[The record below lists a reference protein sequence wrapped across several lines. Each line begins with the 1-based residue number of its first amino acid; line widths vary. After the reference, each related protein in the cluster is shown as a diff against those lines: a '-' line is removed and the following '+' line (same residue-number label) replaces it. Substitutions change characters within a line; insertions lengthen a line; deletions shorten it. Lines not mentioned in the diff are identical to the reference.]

1 MTVHMFSCR
10 ELASDLPTITKLQ
23 QHFWNLERT
32 ITPMSLL
39 VPWLPTPSKYV
50 KLMSI
55 KSMYATLRNHVE
67 ERKKSAVP
75 SSDAIDVLLA
85 DGVSSNDIIQ
95 FIIGAIFAG
104 VINIG
109 ANCMSSPY
117 GSSLQFATLF

>member
-1 MTVHMFSCR
+1 MFSCR

-39 VPWLPTPSKYV
+39 VPWLPTPSKFA
-50 KLMSI
+50 KLISI

-67 ERKKSAVP
+67 ERKKAAVP
-75 SSDAIDVLLA
+75 SSDAIDILLA
-85 DGVSSNDIIQ
+85 DGVSTNDIIQ
-95 FIIGAIFAG
+95 FTIGAIFAG

-109 ANCMSSPY
+109 ANCTLSPFA
-117 GSSLQFATLF
+117 SSLQFASLF